1 MGQTKIMCRLIDL
14 YIGAISIALGFCI
27 LKVLLGEHKYNTNS
41 ETTHIRASI
50 DKIVNHP
57 DYNKQTTDNDYSMLR
72 LKNAVDFAAYPHIR
86 PVCLPT
92 DTSEVRC
99 DNVHMKSLCAL
110 SIVICRSDRH
120 CDRMGHHLLGRLTV
134 LHAQGG

>member
-1 MGQTKIMCRLIDL
+1 M
-14 YIGAISIALGFCI
+14 
-27 LKVLLGEHKYNTNS
+27 KVLLGEHKYNTNS
-41 ETTHIRASI
+41 ETIHIRASI

-57 DYNKQTTDNDYSMLR
+57 DYNDRTTDNDYSMLR
-72 LKNAVDFAAYPHIR
+72 LKNAVDFAPYPHIR

-99 DNVHMKSLCAL
+99 ENVHMKSLCAL

-120 CDRMGHHLLGRLTV
+120 CDRMGHHLLWRLPV
-134 LHAQGG
+134 LHSQGG